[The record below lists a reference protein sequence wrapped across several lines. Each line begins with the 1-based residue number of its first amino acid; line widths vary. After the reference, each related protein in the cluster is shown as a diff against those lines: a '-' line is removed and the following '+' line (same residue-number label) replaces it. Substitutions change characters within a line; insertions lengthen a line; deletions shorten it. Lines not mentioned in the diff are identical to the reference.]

1 MFQAELVDALRKR
14 RNRPDASD
22 EDLGLPRSPTTP
34 QRKDNVINHSEGS
47 LSLLSMVSSDM
58 DDESMVTTAAAAAN
72 SSGYSFASSK
82 FSSQNTSQNSDEVDL
97 DASVS
102 STGSRLSHS
111 AARHKMAI
119 RPKKKGPTRH
129 RQPKEVSKRVH
140 FHCFKT
146 NCVVGVALILYR
158 EKIMIYFYQISIL
171 SL

>member
-1 MFQAELVDALRKR
+1 MDALRKR

-58 DDESMVTTAAAAAN
+58 DDDSLATTAAAPN

-97 DASVS
+97 DASIS

-129 RQPKEVSKRVH
+129 RQPKEVSYIC
-140 FHCFKT
+140 FHSFVFFCKLLGGLIFK
-146 NCVVGVALILYR
+146 NRKLG
-158 EKIMIYFYQISIL
+158 KIAFF
-171 SL
+171 

>member
-1 MFQAELVDALRKR
+1 MRKR

-34 QRKDNVINHSEGS
+34 QRKDNNAINQSEGS

-58 DDESMVTTAAAAAN
+58 DDDSSLITSIATASHN
-72 SSGYSFASSK
+72 NNNNNISSGLSHSFTSSQY
-82 FSSQNTSQNSDEVDL
+82 SSQNTSQNFDEVDFL
-97 DASVS
+97 DASMS

-129 RQPKEVSKRVH
+129 HRTPKDVSIFEH
-140 FHCFKT
+140 FF
-146 NCVVGVALILYR
+146 LDFFS
-158 EKIMIYFYQISIL
+158 YFI
-171 SL
+171 